1 MIPQRIA
8 VIGAGA
14 WGTALADLFSE
25 IGHEVMLWVFEA
37 DLCVRMASHPEN
49 DVYLSGV
56 ALHENL
62 RFTSDLAEAAS
73 AGQDI
78 LVSAMPSH
86 VVRGM
91 WKRLAPS
98 IHEETLIA
106 SATKGVEE
114 KTLFLPTQ
122 IIAECIGETGA
133 GRCSL
138 ACLSGPTFARE
149 LAERKPTAIT
159 VASDV
164 SDTANVIQEAFSA
177 PHFRIYTGVDPIGA
191 QLGGALKNVIALAAG
206 IADGMELGYN
216 ARAALIVRGLAEIGC
231 LGVAMGGRAETFAGL
246 AGMGDLVLTC
256 TGDLSR
262 NRAVGVRLGKGEP
275 LQKIL
280 EFMTAVAEGVSTAP
294 AAVGLADKYGVEMP
308 ICREVHG
315 ILFEGRSPKD
325 AVRDLMSR
333 PLKGELPLG
342 RSGQM
347 RPPASTSRRSSP
359 RMTPPSKSRRNAD
372 AQSARTASAPSAQ
385 GSRRRGR

>member
-1 MIPQRIA
+1 MTPQRIA

-37 DLCVRMASHPEN
+37 DLCSRMASHREN
-49 DVYLSGV
+49 DVYLPGI

-78 LVSAMPSH
+78 LVSVMPSH
-86 VVRGM
+86 VVRGV
-91 WKRLAPS
+91 WTKLAPS

-114 KTLFLPTQ
+114 KTLRLPTRV
-122 IIAECIGETGA
+122 ISECIHEAGGERRA
-133 GRCSL
+133 L

-159 VASDV
+159 TASDD
-164 SDTANVIQEAFSA
+164 SGAAGVIQGELSA
-177 PHFRIYTGVDPIGA
+177 PHFRIYTGADPIGV

-206 IADGMELGYN
+206 IADGMELGLN
-216 ARAALIVRGLAEIGC
+216 ARAALIVRGLAEIGR
-231 LGVAMGGRAETFAGL
+231 LGVAMGGKLETFAGL

-262 NRAVGVRLGKGEP
+262 NRTVGVRLGKGES

-280 EFMTAVAEGVSTAP
+280 ESMTAVAEGVSTAP
-294 AAVGLADKYGVEMP
+294 AAVGLADKFGVEMP
-308 ICREVHG
+308 ICREVHA
-315 ILFEGRSPKD
+315 ILFEGRNPED
-325 AVRDLMSR
+325 AVRALMSR
-333 PLKGELPLG
+333 PLKAELP
-342 RSGQM
+342 
-347 RPPASTSRRSSP
+347 
-359 RMTPPSKSRRNAD
+359 
-372 AQSARTASAPSAQ
+372 
-385 GSRRRGR
+385 